1 MILRKESWKKKELEK
16 FRKSNGKE
24 KEKEKEI
31 LTKVLKKV
39 GKKKKKKKNRILE
52 SREVELFWMEND

>member
-16 FRKSNGKE
+16 FRNSNG

-52 SREVELFWMEND
+52 SREVELIWMENE